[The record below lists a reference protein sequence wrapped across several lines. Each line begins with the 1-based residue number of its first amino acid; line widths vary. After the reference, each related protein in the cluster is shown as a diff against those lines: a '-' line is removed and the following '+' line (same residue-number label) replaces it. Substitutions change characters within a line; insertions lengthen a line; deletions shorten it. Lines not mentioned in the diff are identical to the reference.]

1 MQSLPRP
8 SSSLKHYLLT
18 ALLIVLP
25 FGLMTVV
32 RAQNLGPTLPTAAQE
47 PDYGARDYVVP
58 GELPPDAGKVISARP
73 EKGVTAATS
82 EGGTAASS
90 IVQETIQYKSIVGV
104 TYTLRAYSGKYVRWA
119 FQDSD
124 LDADGLSP
132 DQIYELVH
140 LTDINYAHMSELL
153 GGEPSGSGLLT
164 IALVDPGAGNAGLG
178 WVGAKGLDIA
188 PFMLNDIKTYLA
200 VGQLHGVILHEM
212 SHNFDIYSWPV
223 SYINYYGDFS
233 HTWTHFL
240 QHYILFYASWGD
252 LDKTPKASLAYETTR
267 LTRVWDAAGNAATW
281 SACVRNGAG
290 CPGLGIAPNDGWSG
304 FMLRFA
310 RLHGRAAMKKAFSYL
325 KSYAGATPVTP
336 EDKNDLLVKALAY
349 GANANVLCE
358 VDAWNWE
365 VSAAARTAI
374 AGLYPASNPMCTDAD
389 ADGYSKATGDYNDSA
404 AGVHPGATEVQNG
417 VDDDCNDV
425 VDDLSFTEPAAGD
438 FASPLGVS
446 ATGRI
451 TGRITTGDSDN
462 FNLNVTQPRKV
473 IFELC
478 SDPDFQGWLFM
489 YKSDGSWFDYQWV
502 PAGGC
507 SPKTYQLNEVRQWRF
522 EIALN
527 TSSLPGK
534 YSLRY
539 YTPDTWPAGWGT
551 TAPVSANGSAYRF
564 SVTTNSLANTN
575 ATPTHVRFW
584 VDGYGFVGT
593 APYSATTVFNW
604 TPPTP
609 LPDGEYTY
617 RAQLLSGTVP
627 VEATTAPRS
636 FNVGLS
642 VSPAAERFGGEGGTG
657 TLQVTATDGLAW
669 TAASDAAWLSVT
681 SGSPG
686 AGDGTVGY
694 TVAPNTGLTLR
705 TGTITINGKTVTV
718 TQDALT
724 LSILD
729 ATVTEGNTGT
739 LGAKFTV
746 KLNTPSTKTVTVN
759 YATANGT
766 AVAPGDYQSA
776 TGKLTFTPGQTAQV
790 ITVPIVGDILD
801 EPNEKFQV
809 NLSAAV
815 NAAVADAQGTGT
827 ITDNDPA
834 YSLAVNNVTV
844 TEANTGATSTAT
856 FTVKLSQAS
865 AQTVTV
871 KYATANVTALAG
883 TDYTALP
890 LTTLTFAPGQTSR
903 TVAVTVKG
911 DLLDEANETFKLV
924 LSSPTNAAIAA
935 GLGTGLCTITDN
947 DLAPKITINDVG
959 VAEPDAGTVALTFT
973 VKLSAPSG
981 QRITVRYAT
990 ANGTA
995 AATDYTA
1002 VPLTTLTFLPGE
1014 TSKPAV
1020 VNVKG
1025 DVLKELNETFFVNL
1039 SAPVNASLL
1048 DAQGIGTILNDD

>member
-1 MQSLPRP
+1 
-8 SSSLKHYLLT
+8 
-18 ALLIVLP
+18 
-25 FGLMTVV
+25 
-32 RAQNLGPTLPTAAQE
+32 
-47 PDYGARDYVVP
+47 
-58 GELPPDAGKVISARP
+58 
-73 EKGVTAATS
+73 VTAAAA

-90 IVQETIQYKSIVGV
+90 LVQETLEYKSIVGV

-124 LDADGLSP
+124 LDADGLSA
-132 DQIYELVH
+132 DQIYELVN
-140 LTDINYAHMSELL
+140 LTDLNYAQMAELL
-153 GGEPSGSGLLT
+153 GGEPGGSGLLT
-164 IALVDPGAGNAGLG
+164 IALVDPGVGNAGLG

-188 PFMLNDIKTYLA
+188 PSMLNDIKRYLA

-212 SHNFDIYSWPV
+212 SHNFDIYSWPTN
-223 SYINYYGDFS
+223 YINYYGDFG
-233 HTWTHFL
+233 HAWTHFL

-252 LDKTPKASLAYETTR
+252 LDMTPKSSLAYETRR
-267 LTRVWDAAGNAATW
+267 LSKVWDAAGNAATW
-281 SACVRNGAG
+281 SACVRNGGG

-310 RLHGRAAMKKAFSYL
+310 RLHGRAAMKRAFGYL
-325 KSYAGATPVTP
+325 KSYAGAVPTTP

-365 VSAAARTAI
+365 VSAAARAAI

-389 ADGYSKATGDYNDSA
+389 SDGYSKATGDYNDAA
-404 AGVHPGATEVQNG
+404 AGVHPGAAEVQNG

-438 FASPLGVS
+438 FTSPLGVS
-446 ATGRI
+446 PTGRI
-451 TGRITTGDSDN
+451 TGGITAGDSDN

-473 IFELC
+473 VFELC
-478 SDPDFQGWLFM
+478 SEPDFQGWLFV
-489 YKSDGSWFDYQWV
+489 YRSDGSWFDYQYV
-502 PAGGC
+502 FAGGC
-507 SPKTYQLNEVRQWRF
+507 TPKTYQLSEVRQWRF
-522 EIALN
+522 EVALN
-527 TSSLPGK
+527 SSSLPGK

-539 YTPDTWPAGWGT
+539 YTPDPWPARWGT
-551 TAPVSANGSAYRF
+551 TAPVTANGSAYRF
-564 SVTTNSLANTN
+564 SVTANSLANTG

-593 APYSATTVFNW
+593 APYSMTTVFNW
-604 TPPTP
+604 TPAAP

-642 VSPAAERFGGEGGTG
+642 VSPASRQFGAEGGTDAI
-657 TLQVTATDGLAW
+657 QVTATAGLAW
-669 TAASDAAWLSVT
+669 SATSDAAWLTVT

-686 AGDGTVGY
+686 SGSGTVGY
-694 TVAPNTGLTLR
+694 TVAPNAGLTPQ

-718 TQDALT
+718 TQAALT
-724 LSILD
+724 LAILD
-729 ATVTEGNTGT
+729 AAVTEGNAGT
-739 LGAKFTV
+739 LNAKFTV
-746 KLNTPSTKTVTVN
+746 KLSAASSNTVTVN

-766 AVAPGDYQSA
+766 AVAPGDYQAAS
-776 TGKLTFTPGQTAQV
+776 GKLTFTPGQIAQV

-815 NAAVADAQGTGT
+815 KAAVADAQGTGT

-834 YSLAVNNVTV
+834 YSLAVNSVTV
-844 TEANTGATSTAT
+844 TEANTGANSIAT

-890 LTTLTFAPGQTSR
+890 LTTLTFTPGQTSK
-903 TVAVTVKG
+903 TIAVTVKG
-911 DLLDEANETFKLV
+911 DLLDEANETFKVL
-924 LSSPTNAAIAA
+924 LSSPANAAVAS
-935 GLGTGLCTITDN
+935 GLGAGVCTITDN
-947 DLAPKITINDVG
+947 DPAPKFTVNDVS
-959 VAEPDAGTVALTFT
+959 VAEPDAGTVPLTFT
-973 VKLSAPSG
+973 IKLSAASG
-981 QRITVRYAT
+981 QQVTVKYAT
-990 ANGTA
+990 GGGTAA

-1002 VPLTTLTFLPGE
+1002 VPLTALTFAPGQ
-1014 TSKPAV
+1014 TSKTV
-1020 VNVKG
+1020 VVYVKG
-1025 DVLKELNETFFVNL
+1025 DLIRELNETFFVNL
-1039 SAPVNASLL
+1039 SAPVNASIL